1 MAKRIPNTDLFEPG
15 VIYELQVQVDGSW
28 HPFYVGETTNLE
40 QRLNQHRWAAE
51 HATEDSTL
59 VYRTIR
65 YQLEPAGCEW
75 RMMPVH
81 AYGAEGPEDAEDEHI
96 MMLLRQNQ
104 ILTNEKKGNANWMA
118 ERQAQAADMRQ
129 RGMTSYRKYKEQITQ
144 EQATAKHQKWLE
156 EEAAKPVL
164 NQHRVSAKLIL
175 NNVRT
180 NVAEL
185 AEERAAQAAIKAE
198 RAAKR
203 EARVA
208 AARAE
213 QQAAWQTNYDQ
224 LFGDDNE

>member
-1 MAKRIPNTDLFEPG
+1 MAKRIPDTNLFEPG

-28 HPFYVGETTNLE
+28 HPFYVGETTNPE

-75 RMMPVH
+75 RMMTVH
-81 AYGAEGPEDAEDEHI
+81 EYGAEGPEDAEDEHI

-129 RGMTSYRKYKEQITQ
+129 RGITSYKKYKEIVTQ
-144 EQATAKHQKWLE
+144 EAANARHAAWLSDIKPLDEHRVQATF
-156 EEAAKPVL
+156 
-164 NQHRVSAKLIL
+164 IL
-175 NNVRT
+175 NNVRASV
-180 NVAEL
+180 NDL
-185 AEERAAQAAIKAE
+185 AEERAAKAAEKAQ

-213 QQAAWQTNYDQ
+213 QIAAWQANLDQ
-224 LFGDDNE
+224 IFGDDNEQH